1 MKEMNG
7 KLIIKMRFLNMEMN
21 WKKAYNN
28 ILHAMHVNL
37 WDSNQANQSMN
48 YLNNLRQL

>member
-21 WKKAYNN
+21 WRKAKNN
-28 ILHAMHVNL
+28 ILQAMYANL
-37 WDSNQANQSMN
+37 WDNNQANQCMN
-48 YLNNLRQL
+48 YLNNLEQP